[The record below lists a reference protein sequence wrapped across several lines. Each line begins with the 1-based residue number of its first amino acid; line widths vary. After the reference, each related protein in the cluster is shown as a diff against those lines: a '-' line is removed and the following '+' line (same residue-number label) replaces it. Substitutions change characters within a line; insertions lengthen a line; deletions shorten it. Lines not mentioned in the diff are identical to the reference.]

1 MADLKRLLRYM
12 GPYRKDMVIGAL
24 LIVVETAFELFI
36 PLLMADLID
45 VGVANHDTAY
55 ILHKGIQMGICALF
69 ALITGLMYCLLY
81 TSTRRQVLFFA
92 IATFIVGTER
102 SI

>member
-36 PLLMADLID
+36 PLLMADRARGSGKPRTNGCRTMPFPIWTTLKP
-45 VGVANHDTAY
+45 
-55 ILHKGIQMGICALF
+55 LPW
-69 ALITGLMYCLLY
+69 
-81 TSTRRQVLFFA
+81 SP
-92 IATFIVGTER
+92 E
-102 SI
+102 